1 MRKKKDEKVKK
12 LSNFIEDTAYSIS
25 NEEANI
31 ELSRISNEESKASL
45 IEDSDFVI
53 VDSPLSLDALEDYDP
68 YKDFDE
74 EN

>member
-1 MRKKKDEKVKK
+1 MRKKKDEKEVK
-12 LSNFIEDTAYSIS
+12 LSNFIEDTAYSVS

-31 ELSRISNEESKASL
+31 ELSRISDDDLRTSL

>member
-12 LSNFIEDTAYSIS
+12 LSNFIEDTAYSVS

-31 ELSRISNEESKASL
+31 ELSRISDEDLKTSL

>member
-12 LSNFIEDTAYSIS
+12 LSNYIEDTAYSVS

-31 ELSRISNEESKASL
+31 ELSRISDEDLKTSL